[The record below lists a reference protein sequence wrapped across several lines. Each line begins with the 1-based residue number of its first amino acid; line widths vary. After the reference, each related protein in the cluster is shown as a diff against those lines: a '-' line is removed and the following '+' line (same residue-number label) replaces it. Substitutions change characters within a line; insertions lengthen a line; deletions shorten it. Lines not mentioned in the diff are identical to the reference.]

1 MFEKEQLPLHI
12 PFVTASESNGQPVSA
27 SFLQRPYYAAF
38 LQQLGLR
45 EIKDQV
51 QYLLTQRDAKN
62 WKPTLEEVAS
72 AMQQLC
78 SEGNLTWAQALSV
91 LEFVI
96 VKLDRNQTVSPY
108 VGA

>member
-45 EIKDQV
+45 EIKYQV
-51 QYLLTQRDAKN
+51 Q
-62 WKPTLEEVAS
+62 
-72 AMQQLC
+72 
-78 SEGNLTWAQALSV
+78 
-91 LEFVI
+91 
-96 VKLDRNQTVSPY
+96 
-108 VGA
+108 